1 MSLPSVGL
9 GLVLTVCDRYQPR
22 RQCRS
27 NAPLRSPAGGSSYG
41 TRNGPRQVG
50 KETSQVE
57 DVRLTIEIVL
67 GQLPDPR
74 LRGWGIPRYRGSG

>member
-1 MSLPSVGL
+1 MTATEFDQFLPVS
-9 GLVLTVCDRYQPR
+9 R
-22 RQCRS
+22 
-27 NAPLRSPAGGSSYG
+27 SSYG